1 MQYELLVPLRIMFG
15 WGRRAEAGR
24 LAAALGR
31 RAFVIHGARALER
44 SGTLG
49 AVMDGLRAA
58 GVEPVPVAR
67 AGGEPTVDEVDAA
80 AAAVRAQAPREGDL
94 VLGLGGGSAIDL
106 AKAVAALAAQ
116 PEAAPVREYLEGVG
130 TGRKLARAPL
140 PMLAMPTT
148 GGTGAEATK
157 NAVLSG
163 TSPPF
168 KKSLR
173 DERMIPRV
181 VLVDPELSVS
191 VPPETTA
198 WTGLDAITQC
208 VESYVSR
215 HARPVAQALAVEG
228 LRRALPQLRVAVR
241 EPTNRPAREALAH
254 AALLSG
260 MALANS
266 GLGLA
271 HGVAAAL
278 GITAG
283 VAHGLA
289 CAVMLPTAMRL
300 NHDVCQPQL
309 AELARAALGSRA
321 DVDGAAADELLAA
334 ITALADD
341 LGVPTRLGALG
352 IRAEQLPELVAG
364 SRGNSLSGNPR
375 EVTDAELTAVLA
387 SLL

>member
-1 MQYELLVPLRIMFG
+1 MQYELLVPPRIMFG

-44 SGTLG
+44 SGALG
-49 AVMDGLRAA
+49 ALMDGLRAA
-58 GVEPVPVAR
+58 GVEPIAVAR

-289 CAVMLPTAMRL
+289 CAVMLPTALRL
-300 NHDVCQPQL
+300 NRDVCQPQL